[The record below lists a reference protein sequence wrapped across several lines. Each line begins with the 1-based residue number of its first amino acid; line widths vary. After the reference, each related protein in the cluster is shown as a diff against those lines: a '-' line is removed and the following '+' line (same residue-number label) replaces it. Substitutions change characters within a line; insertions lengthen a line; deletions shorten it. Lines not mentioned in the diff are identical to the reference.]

1 MILGKPIITTDVSD
15 SKIDVE
21 GKYGIIV
28 EKSEEG
34 VYSGMKE
41 YLDNGF
47 NSQKFDAEKY
57 NEEILFQMGTV
68 LF

>member
-15 SKIDVE
+15 SKIDVK

-28 EKSEEG
+28 EKSEDG

-41 YLDNGF
+41 YLDKGF

-57 NEEILFQMGTV
+57 NEEILKKIDEI
-68 LF
+68 L